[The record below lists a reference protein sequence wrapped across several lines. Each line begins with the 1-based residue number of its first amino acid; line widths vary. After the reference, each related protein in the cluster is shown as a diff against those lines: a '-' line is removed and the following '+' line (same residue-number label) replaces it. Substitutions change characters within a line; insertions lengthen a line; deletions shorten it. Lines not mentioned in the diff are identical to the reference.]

1 MNAAQKSKIRAVFL
15 DLDGTVYS
23 HRTDGI
29 PTSADH
35 AAAALREKGILV
47 FIATGRHVQ
56 ELKWMHLDDY
66 PADGWITV
74 NGAYCYNNK
83 GTYYSEPID
92 RGDIRILCEALQ
104 EDPFPCMFLEAEKI
118 FINIDDERVRKSQ
131 ESIHTPMPETG
142 SLEKALSNDIY
153 MLVPYA
159 EEEKWQPVRSRM
171 RHVTDTRWTDLAVDV
186 FSDQCGKDRGI
197 SETLRHYG
205 LKKEEVLG
213 VGDGPNDA
221 ALLQACGYRAAMGN
235 AVEELKKLADFV
247 STDIDEDGLKNV
259 FVHYGLLEE

>member
-1 MNAAQKSKIRAVFL
+1 MKQN
-15 DLDGTVYS
+15 
-23 HRTDGI
+23 
-29 PTSADH
+29 PESAP
-35 AAAALREKGILV
+35 EKG
-47 FIATGRHVQ
+47 
-56 ELKWMHLDDY
+56 
-66 PADGWITV
+66 
-74 NGAYCYNNK
+74 
-83 GTYYSEPID
+83 
-92 RGDIRILCEALQ
+92 
-104 EDPFPCMFLEAEKI
+104 
-118 FINIDDERVRKSQ
+118 
-131 ESIHTPMPETG
+131 
-142 SLEKALSNDIY
+142 
-153 MLVPYA
+153 
-159 EEEKWQPVRSRM
+159 QPVRSRM
-171 RHVTDTRWTDLAVDV
+171 RHVPDTRWTDLAVDV